1 MAVRAVIAT
10 SCHTTGFKTKQS
22 FTWMAF
28 SDRFGSEEETGTV
41 LHVVWHV
48 SVSVRVPVG
57 DGVRHC
63 FMVFLLFFKKTR
75 VYTATCYR
83 RYVFFMGKEDD
94 ALRSTAFINSPCHVI
109 VWLLCAGL
117 LRHADNGRFSP
128 LRSV

>member
-63 FMVFLLFFKKTR
+63 FMVFLLFLKKHAFTLR
-75 VYTATCYR
+75 LVTVAT
-83 RYVFFMGKEDD
+83 
-94 ALRSTAFINSPCHVI
+94 
-109 VWLLCAGL
+109 
-117 LRHADNGRFSP
+117 FS
-128 LRSV
+128 LWEKRTTRSVQLLLSTRRVT